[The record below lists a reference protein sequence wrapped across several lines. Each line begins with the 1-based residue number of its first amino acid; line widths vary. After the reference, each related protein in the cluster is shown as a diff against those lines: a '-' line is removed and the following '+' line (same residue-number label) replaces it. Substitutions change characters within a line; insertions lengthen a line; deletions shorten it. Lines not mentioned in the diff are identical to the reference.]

1 MPDHPVTRWQLP
13 LRRSSNFATSAR
25 SSIDVK
31 LVICGSGG
39 RMADMV
45 IEQTTLCNS
54 PPNEVIRSAQRAVV
68 DLALGIF
75 AGPDTDTIGVA
86 DRYDGCHMAQS
97 GLIKHASLWVE
108 ALTAGMPI

>member
-1 MPDHPVTRWQLP
+1 
-13 LRRSSNFATSAR
+13 
-25 SSIDVK
+25 
-31 LVICGSGG
+31 
-39 RMADMV
+39 MADMV